1 MKWWVVCSD
10 HTMGPYRDEATAEKR
25 IGRIDPARCGLPHSV
40 VAADRAPEP
49 AWQRTWDDGWA
60 EDHE

>member
-1 MKWWVVCSD
+1 
-10 HTMGPYRDEATAEKR
+10 
-25 IGRIDPARCGLPHSV
+25 V